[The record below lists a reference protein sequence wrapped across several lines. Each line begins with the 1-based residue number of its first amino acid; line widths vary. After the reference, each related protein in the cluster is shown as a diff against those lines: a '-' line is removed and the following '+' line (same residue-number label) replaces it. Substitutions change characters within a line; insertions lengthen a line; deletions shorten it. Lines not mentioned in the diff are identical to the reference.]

1 MDSTLNTFT
10 TTDYKPGSGDEKL
23 SNLVVEI
30 IRIAQ
35 DFLSD
40 PGPVRDAASACLS
53 SLLTRPDMDNTV
65 LTGFFKY
72 ACSVTK
78 RWTERGDNATLEVA
92 ASSFEVIGV
101 LQTVAQIFKK
111 GERGRLLLNAP
122 MILSQCVAIASQSN
136 QVKVRKLSIKLI
148 QRIGMTFL
156 PPRVA
161 SWRYQRGQRS
171 LSHNLNSAPTPI
183 PITVATPV
191 PVPATSSILVTSQ
204 NDLDTLSENKDKD
217 INIGDGGGVSNDAGT
232 VGRGESKEV
241 TAVAT
246 ATATA
251 IATATATAAVVADD
265 NSDEDFEVSCE
276 VEEILDQILSN
287 LSDSDTVVRWSA
299 AKGVGRVT
307 MRLPKAYAND
317 VVGAVIGTYSTLL
330 YSTLLYSTLLYFYS
344 HLLYLGLIFPLT
356 LPLPSFASATT
367 SLFHVILFYFI
378 LSYFI
383 LFYLRQLYLRTL
395 SQIPHGTEGVSL

>member
-10 TTDYKPGSGDEKL
+10 TTDYKPGSGDEKS

-78 RWTERGDNATLEVA
+78 RWTERGDNAALEVA

-171 LSHNLNSAPTPI
+171 LSHNLNSTPPPI
-183 PITVATPV
+183 PITTPV
-191 PVPATSSILVTSQ
+191 TTPSSVTITSSSTTTSN
-204 NDLDTLSENKDKD
+204 NDSNSLSEIKDKGIKD
-217 INIGDGGGVSNDAGT
+217 SDGRGVGNNVQT
-232 VGRGESKEV
+232 VGKGENKEDIAAV
-241 TAVAT
+241 TAVAG
-246 ATATA
+246 
-251 IATATATAAVVADD
+251 AVAVDD

-317 VVGAVIGTYSTLL
+317 VVGAVIGTYATAL
-330 YSTLLYSTLLYFYS
+330 YYTYNS
-344 HLLYLGLIFPLT
+344 
-356 LPLPSFASATT
+356 
-367 SLFHVILFYFI
+367 
-378 LSYFI
+378 
-383 LFYLRQLYLRTL
+383 
-395 SQIPHGTEGVSL
+395 

>member
-10 TTDYKPGSGDEKL
+10 TTDYKPGSGDEKS

-35 DFLSD
+35 NFLSD

-65 LTGFFKY
+65 LSGFFKY
-72 ACSVTK
+72 ACSVTQQ
-78 RWTERGDNATLEVA
+78 WTERGASATSEVA

-122 MILSQCVAIASQSN
+122 MILAQCVAIASQSN
-136 QVKVRKLSIKLI
+136 QVKVRKLGIKLI
-148 QRIGMTFL
+148 QRIGMNFL

-161 SWRYQRGQRS
+161 AWRYQRGQRS
-171 LSHNLNSAPTPI
+171 LSQNNNTPTPI
-183 PITVATPV
+183 PVTTSSSVPVPAPVPAPAPV
-191 PVPATSSILVTSQ
+191 PVPVASNSDS
-204 NDLDTLSENKDKD
+204 NTLSENNDDKD
-217 INIGDGGGVSNDAGT
+217 INNSDGHLVSNDAEMAGNKRD
-232 VGRGESKEV
+232 VPAA
-241 TAVAT
+241 AVAVT
-246 ATATA
+246 V
-251 IATATATAAVVADD
+251 AADE

-317 VVGAVIGTYSTLL
+317 VVGAVIGTYATVLYVTVRTLNYSLLYCTSLYCTYTKSPITLL
-330 YSTLLYSTLLYFYS
+330 YVTVRYCMLPYVTVRYCTLLYVTVHF
-344 HLLYLGLIFPLT
+344 
-356 LPLPSFASATT
+356 
-367 SLFHVILFYFI
+367 
-378 LSYFI
+378 
-383 LFYLRQLYLRTL
+383 LRVL
-395 SQIPHGTEGVSL
+395 

>member
-10 TTDYKPGSGDEKL
+10 TTDYKPGSGDEKS
-23 SNLVVEI
+23 SNLVMEI

-35 DFLSD
+35 NFLSD

-65 LTGFFKY
+65 LTGFFMH
-72 ACSVTK
+72 ACIVTR
-78 RWTERGDNATLEVA
+78 RWTERGDKAMSEVA

-122 MILSQCVAIASQSN
+122 TMLAQCVAIASQPN

-171 LSHNLNSAPTPI
+171 LSHNLNSTPTPI
-183 PITVATPV
+183 PTPLPTFV
-191 PVPATSSILVTSQ
+191 PPTSH
-204 NDLDTLSENKDKD
+204 NDSNTLSENNDKD
-217 INIGDGGGVSNDAGT
+217 INSSGGEGVSKDVET
-232 VGRGESKEV
+232 VEKVENIGVKEGV
-241 TAVAT
+241 AAAAAVA
-246 ATATA
+246 
-251 IATATATAAVVADD
+251 AAVVVDE

-307 MRLPKAYAND
+307 MRLPRAYAND
-317 VVGAVIGTYSTLL
+317 VVGAVIGTYATALYVTVRYRTLLQYVAVVCCAVLCCAVLCCAMLCCAVLCYAVLCCAVLCCAVLCRAVLCSTLL
-330 YSTLLYSTLLYFYS
+330 YSTLLY
-344 HLLYLGLIFPLT
+344 PT
-356 LPLPSFASATT
+356 LPYSTSCNFSF
-367 SLFHVILFYFI
+367 
-378 LSYFI
+378 LS
-383 LFYLRQLYLRTL
+383 
-395 SQIPHGTEGVSL
+395 

>member
-1 MDSTLNTFT
+1 MDYNSWETRYVLVLWLCILCLIPFDISSMDSTLNSFT
-10 TTDYKPGSGDEKL
+10 TTDNKPGAGDEKS
-23 SNLVVEI
+23 SNLVIEI
-30 IRIAQ
+30 IRISKN
-35 DFLSD
+35 FLSD

-65 LTGFFKY
+65 LSSFFMY

-78 RWTERGDNATLEVA
+78 LWTEKGKNATLEVA

-122 MILSQCVAIASQSN
+122 TMLAQCVAIASQTN

-171 LSHNLNSAPTPI
+171 LSQNLNN
-183 PITVATPV
+183 TPV
-191 PVPATSSILVTSQ
+191 SLS
-204 NDLDTLSENKDKD
+204 NDSNLLLDNTNKNKDENKNRNENPENVHED
-217 INIGDGGGVSNDAGT
+217 
-232 VGRGESKEV
+232 E
-241 TAVAT
+241 
-246 ATATA
+246 
-251 IATATATAAVVADD
+251 
-265 NSDEDFEVSCE
+265 DEDFEVSCE

-299 AKGVGRVT
+299 AKGIGRIT

-317 VVGAVIGTYSTLL
+317 VVGAVIGTYCNLL
-330 YSTLLYSTLLYFYS
+330 YVTVYYTSSSL
-344 HLLYLGLIFPLT
+344 
-356 LPLPSFASATT
+356 SF
-367 SLFHVILFYFI
+367 
-378 LSYFI
+378 
-383 LFYLRQLYLRTL
+383 
-395 SQIPHGTEGVSL
+395 VSVLCCVLCEVSVCAVCCTALWLDFE

>member
-10 TTDYKPGSGDEKL
+10 TTDYKPGSGDEKS

-78 RWTERGDNATLEVA
+78 LWTERGENATLEVA

-101 LQTVAQIFKK
+101 LLTVAQIFKK

-122 MILSQCVAIASQSN
+122 MILAQCVAIASQSN

-171 LSHNLNSAPTPI
+171 LSHNLNNTPS
-183 PITVATPV
+183 PV
-191 PVPATSSILVTSQ
+191 PVPTTITSSVPSSVSVTSN
-204 NDLDTLSENKDKD
+204 NDSNTLSEDKDKKD
-217 INIGDGGGVSNDAGT
+217 INRTDSRGVSKDVEIAGN
-232 VGRGESKEV
+232 VGVKEV
-241 TAVAT
+241 TTVAAAVAP
-246 ATATA
+246 
-251 IATATATAAVVADD
+251 AAVIVDE

-317 VVGAVIGTYSTLL
+317 VVGAVIGTYSTVL
-330 YSTLLYSTLLYFYS
+330 YVRFIVCYCTLFRCL
-344 HLLYLGLIFPLT
+344 
-356 LPLPSFASATT
+356 
-367 SLFHVILFYFI
+367 
-378 LSYFI
+378 
-383 LFYLRQLYLRTL
+383 
-395 SQIPHGTEGVSL
+395 

>member
-10 TTDYKPGSGDEKL
+10 TTDSKPGSGDEKS
-23 SNLVVEI
+23 SNLVIEI
-30 IRIAQ
+30 IRISKN
-35 DFLSD
+35 FLSD

-65 LTGFFKY
+65 LSSFFMY

-78 RWTERGDNATLEVA
+78 QWTDKGKNATLEVA

-122 MILSQCVAIASQSN
+122 IMLAQCVAIASQTN

-171 LSHNLNSAPTPI
+171 LSQNLNNTP
-183 PITVATPV
+183 
-191 PVPATSSILVTSQ
+191 TSSSNDSKILSD
-204 NDLDTLSENKDKD
+204 NEKKDDNKNENENAGNICEDKD
-217 INIGDGGGVSNDAGT
+217 D
-232 VGRGESKEV
+232 
-241 TAVAT
+241 
-246 ATATA
+246 
-251 IATATATAAVVADD
+251 
-265 NSDEDFEVSCE
+265 DFEVSCE

-299 AKGVGRVT
+299 AKGIGRIT

-317 VVGAVIGTYSTLL
+317 VVGAVIGMHYNVL
-330 YSTLLYSTLLYFYS
+330 YVTVYY
-344 HLLYLGLIFPLT
+344 
-356 LPLPSFASATT
+356 TT
-367 SLFHVILFYFI
+367 SSLCF
-378 LSYFI
+378 
-383 LFYLRQLYLRTL
+383 
-395 SQIPHGTEGVSL
+395 VSVLCCVLCKFLACAVCCDLLWLDYG